1 MEKQIW
7 ISILGQNRSN
17 HRIKRNGHS
26 LRRLEIVD
34 FIHTEDF
41 QIALADIQQVND

>member
-1 MEKQIW
+1 MEKQIC
-7 ISILGQNRSN
+7 ISILGQNSN
-17 HRIKRNGHS
+17 HGIKRNGHS

-41 QIALADIQQVND
+41 QIALSDIQ